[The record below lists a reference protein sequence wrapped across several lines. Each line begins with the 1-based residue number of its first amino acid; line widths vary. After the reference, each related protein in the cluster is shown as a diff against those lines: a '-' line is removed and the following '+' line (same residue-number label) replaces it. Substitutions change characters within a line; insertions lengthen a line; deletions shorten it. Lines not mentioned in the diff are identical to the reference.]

1 MARKEF
7 PGDPRR
13 SADVVPY
20 TPATSNGDGSIYYM
34 VAFVSS
40 MATLFLKNKW
50 AGWIAV
56 YSSLLSVFSD
66 RASASGT
73 GGGSRLSTMVLALT
87 ALLMSYMPEVVA
99 LFKLLQQG
107 DSGAPVAAST

>member
-40 MATLFLKNKW
+40 MATLFLKNRW
-50 AGWIAV
+50 AGWLAV
-56 YSSLLSVFSD
+56 YASLLSVFSD
-66 RASASGT
+66 RASSSSS
-73 GGGSRLSTMVLALT
+73 GGGSRLSTVMLALS

-99 LFKLLQQG
+99 MYKLFKN
-107 DSGAPVAAST
+107 DDTRVPVAAST

>member
-50 AGWIAV
+50 AGWIAL
-56 YSSLLSVFSD
+56 YASLLSIFSD
-66 RASASGT
+66 RASASSS
-73 GGGSRLSTMVLALT
+73 GGGSRLSTVVLALT
-87 ALLMSYMPEVVA
+87 ALLMSYMPEVVT
-99 LFKLLQQG
+99 LFKLAKQETG
-107 DSGAPVAAST
+107 GVAAST